1 MYKSLRNL
9 TTAKIREDKKKWEA
23 QKLTREENSSTDIWR
38 TVKGWLGWTGGGPP
52 TQLFYEG
59 RMVSRP
65 CGLASCMNKFFI
77 KKVKELRLRIPAA
90 NCDPL
95 KYLKEAMLS
104 RRCEFKIKKLT
115 LGEVKKLI
123 RGLKNSSAT
132 GIDFVDTKT
141 IKLVTDVV
149 APLLSS

>member
-1 MYKSLRNL
+1 
-9 TTAKIREDKKKWEA
+9 
-23 QKLTREENSSTDIWR
+23 
-38 TVKGWLGWTGGGPP
+38 
-52 TQLFYEG
+52 
-59 RMVSRP
+59 MVSRP

-123 RGLKNSSAT
+123 RIPPPQVLTMLILK
-132 GIDFVDTKT
+132 
-141 IKLVTDVV
+141 
-149 APLLSS
+149 LLNLLQT